1 MEVETA
7 VNTDSILKAPM
18 ISLEK
23 ITRNNIKIIQNE
35 YKRLSF
41 EIDKLDPTKPTEK
54 FLYSSLVRKMVSL
67 NEKIKPLTQRLKYL
81 KVGNGVQ
88 EDNF

>member
-1 MEVETA
+1 
-7 VNTDSILKAPM
+7 M

-23 ITRNNIKIIQNE
+23 ITRNDIKIIQSE

-41 EIDKLDPTKPTEK
+41 EIGKLDTTKPTEK
-54 FLYSSLVRKMVSL
+54 FLYSSLIRKMVSL

-81 KVGNGVQ
+81 KVGNGIQ